1 MRPGL
6 CAKLRIGREEL
17 ELRARN
23 ETDDDLYPDTAA
35 SVC

>member
-6 CAKLRIGREEL
+6 CATLRFEREEL
-17 ELRARN
+17 EPQPRI